1 MPPKSKKTD
10 GKRQK
15 EEKEEIEEKEPINIR

>member
-1 MPPKSKKTD
+1 MPPKSKKMD

-15 EEKEEIEEKEPINIR
+15 EEKEEIEEIIDIR

>member
-1 MPPKSKKTD
+1 MPPKSKKMD

-15 EEKEEIEEKEPINIR
+15 EEKEEIGEIIDIR